1 MQSVV
6 NGVAYNCGKQFGA
19 RSLGP
24 RTHAAQRQR
33 HQRRRNAARD
43 SPVIGTA
50 LQTHG
55 GAKKPRPQ
63 HVENQEGS
71 GCVLGTCL
79 TAIIDGVWQHD
90 VKYMCK
96 YSTTSFI
103 DHFTTTEHARSN
115 CRRPAAGI
123 KSAERLPNT
132 NIVSKQTRKNAS
144 NSGVIMDS
152 NSSQEQK
159 SRTQ

>member
-90 VKYMCK
+90 VKYMCVNTAPLHL
-96 YSTTSFI
+96 STTSTKLSMLFL
-103 DHFTTTEHARSN
+103 
-115 CRRPAAGI
+115 AAGAI
-123 KSAERLPNT
+123 SQWLNCWKK
-132 NIVSKQTRKNAS
+132 NIQTYF
-144 NSGVIMDS
+144 
-152 NSSQEQK
+152 
-159 SRTQ
+159 TQARR

>member
-1 MQSVV
+1 M
-6 NGVAYNCGKQFGA
+6 
-19 RSLGP
+19 
-24 RTHAAQRQR
+24 
-33 HQRRRNAARD
+33 
-43 SPVIGTA
+43 IGTA

-55 GAKKPRPQ
+55 GAKRPRPQ

-103 DHFTTTEHARSN
+103 DHFNKIEHALSRCRSN
-115 CRRPAAGI
+115 QPMAQLL
-123 KSAERLPNT
+123 EEEHT
-132 NIVSKQTRKNAS
+132 NIFYTGHEVSNELDHHQF
-144 NSGVIMDS
+144 
-152 NSSQEQK
+152 
-159 SRTQ
+159 

>member
-71 GCVLGTCL
+71 GCVLGACL
-79 TAIIDGVWQHD
+79 TASIDGVWQHD

-103 DHFTTTEHARSN
+103 DHFNKIEYALSHCGSCQRMAKLLEEEH
-115 CRRPAAGI
+115 
-123 KSAERLPNT
+123 T
-132 NIVSKQTRKNAS
+132 NIFYTGQEVSNELDHHQF
-144 NSGVIMDS
+144 
-152 NSSQEQK
+152 
-159 SRTQ
+159 